1 MIHIASEGWI
11 VPVIIACVVLVG
23 FVIWLFKANPSG
35 KQTPGICYLFK
46 TLAIILLLLCL
57 LNPQI
62 ISKEP
67 KKGETGFIILADNS
81 QSMTLTKPG
90 VEESQADILR
100 KVIAEGKTSW
110 IHNLNEQFD
119 LTKYMFNSRLN
130 QFADE
135 KKFDFS
141 GSATDLVKHLE
152 DISNRYDKKKTGG
165 VLLLSDGLF
174 TDRDKA
180 NIDYAKL
187 PAVFPVILKKKEE
200 LKDLWVKDVDA
211 TVSSFEDAPV
221 SLKVDIGSMNY
232 KGEEI
237 EVEVIDDKGEVVAS
251 KKYSQ
256 DGDRKTL
263 RFQLKDKKT
272 GIQFYNV
279 RVTAVKEE
287 EQFENE
293 SLRREITLKNN
304 IHRIKIDR
312 RGGPYRILYIGGRPN
327 WDFKFLTRSI
337 QDDKHI
343 QLTALVRIAKKE
355 KKFTFREG
363 TNADVNPLFQGL
375 DKEKAALNENYDEP
389 VFLRFNTKDKEEL
402 AKGFPSTKEDLFKYH
417 ALIIDD
423 CEAAFFTSEQHALIR
438 EFVSERGGGL
448 LMMAGMESL
457 HEGRYHKTVVRDV
470 LPVYLNNKPQF
481 GEQTNRLKFA
491 LSRDGWLQPWVRLF
505 ENESEEKK
513 RMSSMAE
520 FRVMNRVS
528 GVKPGARVLAELS
541 DVNRNKL
548 PALIVQR
555 FGLGRTA
562 VFTIGD
568 FWRWGMKSSEDHKM
582 MSKSWRQ
589 MMRWLAADVPAF
601 MEMNVQEPE
610 NPQEPVV
617 VEFKPRDKDFKSL
630 EEINPR
636 VEVTNADGAV
646 ESKAMEQDEKD
657 PGIYRLK
664 YYPPKNGNYS
674 IRVSAGSEELPEK
687 GEQVNKFYVT
697 DQTKED
703 KILIPNEQFLIDLA
717 EKTGGKV
724 LDIDDLESFA
734 KNIPEENFKV
744 VEEKS
749 EPLWN
754 RAWVFM
760 VIILLLSGEWFM
772 RRTRGMP

>member
-1 MIHIASEGWI
+1 MIQISSDGWLI
-11 VPVIIACVVLVG
+11 PVIIACAAVLV
-23 FVIWLFKANPSG
+23 FLFWLFKSNPSG
-35 KQTPGICYLFK
+35 RQTPGICYLLK
-46 TLAIILLLLCL
+46 SLAVLLLLICL
-57 LNPQI
+57 LNPQV

-67 KKGETGFIILADNS
+67 KKGETSFIVLADNS
-81 QSMTLTKPG
+81 QSMNLTKPG
-90 VEESQADILR
+90 AVESHADVLKKLIS
-100 KVIAEGKTSW
+100 EGKTSW
-110 IHNLNEQFD
+110 LHQLDEQFD

-130 QFADE
+130 QFTDE

-141 GSATDLVKHLE
+141 GRASDLVKHLE
-152 DISNRYDKKKTGG
+152 DIGNRYDKNKTGG
-165 VLLLSDGLF
+165 ILLLSDGLF
-174 TDRDKA
+174 TDWEKA
-180 NIDYAKL
+180 NLDYSKL
-187 PAVFPVILKKKEE
+187 PAVYPVILKDKED

-221 SLKVDIGSMNY
+221 SLKVEVGGVNY
-232 KGEEI
+232 KGKEI
-237 EVEVIDDKGEVVAS
+237 LVEVIDDKDVVVAS
-251 KKYSQ
+251 KKYTQ
-256 DGDRKTL
+256 DGDKKTL

-279 RVTAVKEE
+279 RVCAVDEK
-287 EQFENE
+287 EQFSNE
-293 SLRREITLKNN
+293 SLRQEITFKNN
-304 IHRIKIDR
+304 NFRIKVDR
-312 RGGPYRILYIGGRPN
+312 RGGPYRILYISGRPN

-337 QDDKHI
+337 KDDKHI
-343 QLTALVRIAKKE
+343 ELTALVRIAKKE

-363 TNADVNPLFQGL
+363 DNADVNALFQGL
-375 DKEKAALNENYDEP
+375 DKEKAEANENYDEP

-423 CEAAFFTSEQHALIR
+423 CESSFFTSSQHALIR

-457 HEGRYHKTVVRDV
+457 YEGSYHKTVIRDI
-470 LPVYLNNKPQF
+470 LPVYLNVKPQF
-481 GEQTNRLKFA
+481 EEQTNRLNFA

-513 RMSSMAE
+513 RMQGMAE

-528 GVKPGARVLAELS
+528 GIKPGARVLAELS
-541 DVNRNKL
+541 DTNRKKL
-548 PALIVQR
+548 PALVVQR

-568 FWRWGMKSSEDHKM
+568 FWRWGMKSSEDHDLM
-582 MSKSWRQ
+582 AKSWRQ

-601 MEMNVQEPE
+601 MEVKIEEPD
-610 NPQEPVV
+610 NPQNPVL

-630 EEINPR
+630 EEVNPR
-636 VEVTNADGAV
+636 VEITNSQGVV
-646 ESKAMEQDEKD
+646 ESKAMEQDDKD
-657 PGIYRLK
+657 PGIYRLQ
-664 YYPPKNGNYS
+664 YYPPANGNYS

-687 GEQVNKFYVT
+687 GEQLNKFYVT

-703 KILIPNEQFLIDLA
+703 KVLIPDQQFLTDLA
-717 EKTGGKV
+717 DKTGGKV
-724 LDIDDLESFA
+724 LSLDELQSFVQ
-734 KNIPEENFKV
+734 NIPEENFKV
-744 VEEKS
+744 VEERS

-754 RAWVFM
+754 RAWVFTL
-760 VIILLLSGEWFM
+760 IILLLSGEWFM